1 MSDDNC
7 AQELTNQETAIPH
20 GQESGAPNRNQQE
33 VRIPPS
39 VCACGFSGLENG
51 LVVTLDQLIASSET
65 VIWLIEATITSNVIT
80 ILRNEVSER

>member
-1 MSDDNC
+1 MDKKVARPTGTSKKY
-7 AQELTNQETAIPH
+7 H
-20 GQESGAPNRNQQE
+20 
-33 VRIPPS
+33 IPPS